1 MNIRIL
7 FKKGANFSFVLALF
21 IVSMMS
27 TEIWAQKI
35 TTVSGT
41 VIDASG
47 ITIPGVN
54 IVEKGT
60 TNSVSTDLDG
70 KFSFSVAGSKSE
82 LVFSY
87 LGYET
92 FSQVVGQKRTFSIVL
107 KNSAAKLDEV
117 VVIGYGTSKKSDL
130 TGSVAT
136 ISGADLKKLSIA
148 NVAETLTGRL
158 AGVQVTSAEGSPDS
172 EVQIKIRG
180 SGSLTQDS
188 SPLLIVDGFPV
199 NSISDISPS
208 DIENITVLKDASSTA
223 IYGSRGSNGVVI
235 ITTKSGKDN
244 TKIAVSFNVFRGA
257 KRIAKTIDVMQP
269 EDFAKWQ
276 YEYALLKNDVNSY
289 EQYFGPWA
297 DYNQYVGQKG
307 TNWQKEIYGRLGEVI
322 SQDLGVRGG
331 SDKMNFNFNYAHY
344 DEKAIMVGSNFVR
357 NNLSLSLKNKASKKV
372 DLTFTMRYSD
382 TKIDGAGANEQK
394 EVSSADARLRH
405 SVGYAPIPLDG
416 LTTDDTDEA
425 VAGYLVNPFVAVADN
440 GRKQLRKNF
449 NMLTSFSWKIID
461 NLQFKT
467 DLGLDNYN
475 YLDYRFYGR
484 STYYVNNVPAPE
496 NQRVPSLII
505 SDRKDLR
512 YRNANTLNYDF
523 KNLIGSKHRLKL
535 LLGEEMINYK
545 SNEVTSTIQGF
556 PKFFNFDSAINLS
569 TQGKPQSVNNYYY
582 PDDNLMSFFGRLN
595 YDLKNRYLFTA
606 TYRADGSSKFLG
618 KNRWGYFPSAAF
630 AWKITEED
638 FLKKATWINSLKIRL
653 SYGESGNNN
662 IPTGQTVQ
670 LFQSI
675 PTAWINNIAN
685 YWSASNIMANPDLKW
700 ETTVTQNIGLDY
712 DLFKGRVSGSIEM
725 YKNKTKDLLILFP
738 TPGTGYTN
746 QYRNMGEIQ
755 NTGVEASLN
764 LVAIE
769 KPNYGLNFSF
779 NIGANKNRINSLGVM
794 NDFKVA
800 TNWASTAIGA
810 DYLVN
815 VGEPIGLMYGYQNDG
830 RYEVSDFDYSGGIY
844 TLKSTVPNSSYVV
857 GPIAPGSM
865 KLKDIDG
872 DGLVNTKDLSVI
884 GNSNPKHTGGMVIN
898 ANAYGFD
905 LSAAFNWSYGN
916 DVYNANKI
924 EFTSATASPNGQYRN
939 LSTMM
944 GDGTRWTNLDPAS
957 GALVTDPTALT
968 QINANTSMWSPNMSR
983 YVMSDWAVE
992 DGSFLRLNSLTLGYT
1007 IPKSI
1012 VAKLGIT
1019 NMKIYATGNNVFI
1032 ITKYSGLD
1040 PEVSTR
1046 RATPLTPGVDY
1057 SPYPRSRQV
1066 VFGLNLTF

>member
-1 MNIRIL
+1 MSIRSL
-7 FKKGANFSFVLALF
+7 FKKGANFNFAVTLFLVLL
-21 IVSMMS
+21 VS
-27 TEIWAQKI
+27 TEIWAQKT

-70 KFSFSVAGSKSE
+70 KFSISVNSSKSE

-92 FSQVVGQKRTFSIVL
+92 FSQVVGQKKTFSIVL

-136 ISGADLKKLSIA
+136 ISGDDLKKLSIA

-158 AGVQVTSAEGSPDS
+158 AGVQVTSSEGSPDS
-172 EVQIKIRG
+172 DIKIKIRG

-235 ITTKSGKDN
+235 VTTKSGKDN
-244 TKIAVSFNVFRGA
+244 AKIAVTYNIFHGA
-257 KRIAKTIDVMQP
+257 KTIAKTIDVLQP
-269 EDFAKWQ
+269 EDFVKWQ
-276 YEYALLKNDVNSY
+276 YEYALLKNSPTSY
-289 EQYFGPWA
+289 EQYFGPWS

-322 SQDLGVRGG
+322 SQDLGIRGG
-331 SDKMNFNFNYAHY
+331 SDKMNFNFNYARY
-344 DEKAIMVGSNFVR
+344 DEKAIMVGSNFIR
-357 NNLSLSLKNKASKKV
+357 NNLSFSLKNKASKKV
-372 DLTFTMRYSD
+372 DLTYTFRYSD
-382 TKIDGAGANEQK
+382 TQIDGSGANEQK
-394 EVSSADARLRH
+394 EVSSSDARLRH
-405 SVGYAPIPLDG
+405 SVGYAPIPLPG

-425 VAGYLVNPFVAVADN
+425 ISGYLVNPFVAVADN
-440 GRKQLRKNF
+440 NKRQLKKNF
-449 NMLTSFSWKIID
+449 NMLTSFSWKIME
-461 NLQFKT
+461 NLQFKS
-467 DLGLDNYN
+467 DIGLDNYN

-484 STYYVNNVPAPE
+484 STYYVNNVPAAE
-496 NQRVPSLII
+496 NQKLPSLIFG
-505 SDRKDLR
+505 DRKELR
-512 YRNANTLNYDF
+512 FRNANTLSYDY
-523 KNLIGSKHRLKL
+523 KSKSGNKIKI
-535 LLGEEMINYK
+535 LLGEETINYK
-545 SNEVTSTIQGF
+545 SNEVTSVLQGF
-556 PKFFNFDSAINLS
+556 PKLFSFDDAVNLS
-569 TQGKPQSVNNYYY
+569 SQGKPQSVTNFYS
-582 PDDNLMSFFGRLN
+582 PDDRLLSFFGRVNCEFQKRFLV
-595 YDLKNRYLFTA
+595 TA

-618 KNRWGYFPSAAF
+618 DNRWGYFPSLAV
-630 AWKITEED
+630 AWKLSEED
-638 FLKKATWINSLKIRL
+638 FLKDISWVNSLKVRY
-653 SYGESGNNN
+653 SSGASGNNN
-662 IPTGQTVQ
+662 IPNGQTVQ
-670 LFQSI
+670 TFQSSAS
-675 PTAWINNIAN
+675 AWINNVSN
-685 YWSASNIMANPDLKW
+685 YWSASNVMANPNLKW
-700 ETTVTQNIGLDY
+700 ETTKTNNLGIDF
-712 DLFKGRVSGSIEM
+712 DFFKGRITGSFETYI
-725 YKNKTKDLLILFP
+725 NTTKDLLIRFP
-738 TPGTGYTN
+738 VPGTGYDY
-746 QYRNMGEIQ
+746 QYRNMGELQ
-755 NTGVEASLN
+755 NTGIEASLN

-769 KPNYGLNFSF
+769 KSNYGLNFSF

-794 NDFKVA
+794 NNFGAA
-800 TNWASTAIGA
+800 TGWASTSIGN
-810 DYLVN
+810 DFVVN
-815 VGEPIGLMYGYQNDG
+815 VGDPIGLIYGYQNDG
-830 RYEVSDFDYSGGIY
+830 RYEVSDFNFAGGVYS
-844 TLKSTVPNSSYVV
+844 LKTEVPSSSYVV

-865 KLKDIDG
+865 KIKDTNG
-872 DGLVNTKDLSVI
+872 DGVINTSDLSVI
-884 GNSNPKHTGGMVIN
+884 GNTNPKHTGGFVIN

-905 LSAAFNWSYGN
+905 LSAAFNWSFGN
-916 DVYNANKI
+916 DIYNANKI
-924 EFTSATASPNGQYRN
+924 EFNTTPTTPNGQYRN
-939 LSTMM
+939 LSTIMA
-944 GDGTRWTNLDPAS
+944 DGTRWTNLDPAS
-957 GALVTDPTALT
+957 GALVTDPTALEAL
-968 QINANTSMWSPNMSR
+968 NANTTMWSPNMSR

-992 DGSFLRLNSLTLGYT
+992 DGSFLRLNTLTLGYT

-1012 VAKLGIT
+1012 VSKLGVSR
-1019 NMKIYATGNNVFI
+1019 MKIYATGNNVFI